1 MSESLLAAIT
11 AIHRLESYKQ
21 QKFVSHRNSQLL
33 DPHSCPSLK
42 KIHLSA
48 LLVAEE
54 SLLFPTL
61 VHLLVCG

>member
-33 DPHSCPSLK
+33 DPHSCPSLNEDTPQC
-42 KIHLSA
+42 SF
-48 LLVAEE
+48 VAEE
-54 SLLFPTL
+54 ALLFPTL
-61 VHLLVCG
+61 VHLLVYG